1 MEGMTRDYSESFE
14 SDLSSDNDSKSPHG
28 YLSFFTKISDDL
40 QVHFSRNSG
49 KEDYCKDIYE
59 DIYSTPISGSYS
71 YYKDLVDAAQKSDA
85 RNGDQ
90 KKTRFEFHEQPA
102 TPFSEFFCSS
112 ACSGHFNPTVGAG
125 PFEELFQVLEP
136 TQQACCLQAL
146 ETFSYTIASTHC
158 SQNSETMAAMPNEV
172 FCNPSLDD
180 GYSDFIDIFNR
191 WTSDGFPTEFS
202 SCSTNNF

>member
-102 TPFSEFFCSS
+102 TPFSEAQVTFFYHTAPKSS
-112 ACSGHFNPTVGAG
+112 HGMN
-125 PFEELFQVLEP
+125 ELYRMNGKF
-136 TQQACCLQAL
+136 
-146 ETFSYTIASTHC
+146 FRYWS
-158 SQNSETMAAMPNEV
+158 
-172 FCNPSLDD
+172 
-180 GYSDFIDIFNR
+180 
-191 WTSDGFPTEFS
+191 
-202 SCSTNNF
+202 